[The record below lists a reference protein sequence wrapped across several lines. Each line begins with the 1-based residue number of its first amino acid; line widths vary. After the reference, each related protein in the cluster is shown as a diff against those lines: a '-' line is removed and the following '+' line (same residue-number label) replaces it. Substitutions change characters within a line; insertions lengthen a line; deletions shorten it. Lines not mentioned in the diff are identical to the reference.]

1 MLISSKVSNEILVY
15 SSALWNLKRKIDKKK
30 RPIKTPFK
38 GTFISQTTRYAG
50 NPMTANFTLIGREL
64 LYQAIVPLFVHVPV
78 LYSTIECN
86 CQHVVLQDLLYR
98 YNIIR
103 SGIYI

>member
-50 NPMTANFTLIGREL
+50 NPMTADFTLMGRKL
-64 LYQAIVPLFVHVPV
+64 LYQAIVPFVC
-78 LYSTIECN
+78 TCIIF
-86 CQHVVLQDLLYR
+86 
-98 YNIIR
+98 NI
-103 SGIYI
+103 

>member
-50 NPMTANFTLIGREL
+50 NPMTANFTLMGRKL
-64 LYQAIVPLFVHVPV
+64 LYQAIVPLFVHV
-78 LYSTIECN
+78 LYSTFECN
-86 CQHVVLQDLLYR
+86 CQHVALQDLLYR
-98 YNIIR
+98 NNIIR
-103 SGIYI
+103 SGIYIHV

>member
-15 SSALWNLKRKIDKKK
+15 SSALWNLKRKIDKT

-50 NPMTANFTLIGREL
+50 NPMTANFTLMGRKQ
-64 LYQAIVPLFVHVPV
+64 LYQAIVPFVC
-78 LYSTIECN
+78 TCIIF
-86 CQHVVLQDLLYR
+86 
-98 YNIIR
+98 NI
-103 SGIYI
+103 